1 MKDNKYKWGKK
12 FNPEQYQKYINDYI
26 KNNKKIIIFV
36 GLNLDMW
43 HNPNHFYELSSDYNY
58 YIEIDD
64 KTIVLQK
71 CKRLFNDIPNDDIF
85 MNDLINN
92 NKKFIDNITRI
103 INNDCNLSKIVK
115 MNKLFNK
122 NYKKM
127 NYKFMS
133 RENIYNSV
141 SKIITKNL

>member
-1 MKDNKYKWGKK
+1 
-12 FNPEQYQKYINDYI
+12 
-26 KNNKKIIIFV
+26 
-36 GLNLDMW
+36 
-43 HNPNHFYELSSDYNY
+43 
-58 YIEIDD
+58 
-64 KTIVLQK
+64 
-71 CKRLFNDIPNDDIF
+71 

-122 NYKKM
+122 DYKKM

-141 SKIITKNL
+141 LKIIIKNL